1 MHKTPNTLV
10 NSSKTLQK
18 PVIQDWGKGQGVL
31 LG

>member
-1 MHKTPNTLV
+1 MHKTPNTSV

-18 PVIQDWGKGQGVL
+18 PAIQDWGKGQGVL